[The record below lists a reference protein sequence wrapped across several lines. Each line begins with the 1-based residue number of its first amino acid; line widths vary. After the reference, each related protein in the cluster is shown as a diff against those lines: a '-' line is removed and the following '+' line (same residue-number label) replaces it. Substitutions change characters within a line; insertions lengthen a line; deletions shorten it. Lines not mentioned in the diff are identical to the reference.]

1 MEIKQEIFEKAK
13 LVYKE
18 ELSTSEESALNEMC
32 AAAYSQLLSRLK
44 DGVSVD
50 MIHDEFTRAAGIL
63 GIALYIGLDC
73 PSIDSFS
80 AGNLTLKKRGDEA
93 AKNTALS
100 LRNQAE
106 LMLACYLKDDGFY
119 FGAVRY

>member
-1 MEIKQEIFEKAK
+1 MDINQEIFEKAK

-18 ELSTSEESALNEMC
+18 ELPTSAESTLLEMC
-32 AAAYSQLLSRLK
+32 AAAHNELLRRLK

-50 MIHDEFTRAAGIL
+50 TIHDEFVRAAGVL
-63 GIALYIGLDC
+63 GIALFIGLDC

-80 AGNLTLKKRGDEA
+80 VGNVTLKKRGDA
-93 AKNTALS
+93 AIRNASQS

-106 LMLACYLKDDGFY
+106 LMLSGYLKDSGFC
-119 FGAVRY
+119 FRAVRF